1 MSHKYLVFGVFSLL
15 AIVTLSGTGCVAI
28 TAGPDMG
35 LLGIPIPVSPY
46 FQKLEEDQ
54 AWNHERYDR
63 VIIMGPL
70 TAGGPVTAID
80 PPSDDEVMRAFEEA
94 KPQQGG
100 LPYLYEVQRSNVRIV
115 KDKIA
120 DYVDPPRVVPTIGPA
135 QLHHAH
141 YKCTIYYSETKRVGW
156 PLPYTVRDEDAVEVI
171 YVDHNHF
178 HMVGNVDPGASAPF

>member
-1 MSHKYLVFGVFSLL
+1 MFLARTTPLKSSRSCYLRISMSQKYLLVGVLWLL
-15 AIVTLSGTGCVAI
+15 AIVTLSVLGCVAI

-35 LLGIPIPVSPY
+35 FLGVPIPVSPY

-100 LPYLYEVQRSNVRIV
+100 HPYLYE
-115 KDKIA
+115 
-120 DYVDPPRVVPTIGPA
+120 
-135 QLHHAH
+135 
-141 YKCTIYYSETKRVGW
+141 
-156 PLPYTVRDEDAVEVI
+156 
-171 YVDHNHF
+171 
-178 HMVGNVDPGASAPF
+178 